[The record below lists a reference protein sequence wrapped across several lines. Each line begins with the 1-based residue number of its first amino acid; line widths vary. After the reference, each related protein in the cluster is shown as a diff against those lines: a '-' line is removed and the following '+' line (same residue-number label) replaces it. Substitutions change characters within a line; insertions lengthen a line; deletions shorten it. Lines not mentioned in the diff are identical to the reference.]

1 MPYPG
6 ELACMLI
13 DLHLGIWTNK
23 QQVNSIFVC
32 SFILR
37 AAFWLK
43 VWQPVATYFC
53 LPGLYSSIPQC
64 PWHLPFA
71 LGQLDNLSFFI
82 QINDMLGAL
91 DFTGS

>member
-1 MPYPG
+1 
-6 ELACMLI
+6 MLI
-13 DLHLGIWTNK
+13 DLYLWIWTNK
-23 QQVNSIFVC
+23 LQVKRIFVC

-37 AAFWLK
+37 AAFWVK

-53 LPGLYSSIPQC
+53 LPGLCSIRPQC
-64 PWHLPFA
+64 PWCLTFA

-82 QINDMLGAL
+82 QINDMLGDL